1 MIKLSNGTT
10 ISDPK
15 IIAEAFN
22 DYFINIGTVDKPI
35 NDQYTRYL
43 HNKPHCNLIFHSIT
57 KDSVMQIIDGLKP
70 KSSTG
75 VDNISNKLLR
85 SAKTFIVAPLTII
98 INQMFQVGKFLDLLK
113 ISKVLPIYM
122 EDNDSLFSNY
132 RPISLLPSVSKFF
145 ERAIMN

>member
-1 MIKLSNGTT
+1 MFAKRDYYQRMFNTFSNDMKKTWQTINDTLNRSKKSRKFPQLFKLSNGTT

-22 DYFINIGTVDKPI
+22 DYFINIGTVDEPM

-43 HNKPHCNLIFHSIT
+43 HNKPDCNLIFHSIT

-75 VDNISNKLLR
+75 VDNISNKLLK
-85 SAKTFIVAPLTII
+85 SAKNIHSCTF
-98 INQMFQVGKFLDLLK
+98 N
-113 ISKVLPIYM
+113 
-122 EDNDSLFSNY
+122 NY
-132 RPISLLPSVSKFF
+132 YKLNVSSW
-145 ERAIMN
+145 